1 MIKCDKEKIS
11 ISGPTVVIL
20 AECSTV
26 IEAVKDMLTEKVGE
40 EQAKKDMQ
48 AVWEAT
54 FLSNEEIA
62 AKNKEMEAELP
73 HELVELANVVV
84 KIFGGGQS

>member
-26 IEAVKDMLTEKVGE
+26 IEAVKDILAEKVGE

-48 AVWEAT
+48 VVWETA
-54 FLSNEEIA
+54 FLSNEEIS

-73 HELVELANVVV
+73 PELVACANAMI
-84 KIFGGGQS
+84 KIFGGGQR